1 MRNEEPKTIRNEEF
15 GIRNFPSPP
24 LYGSGS
30 VGGTQNSKLKTG
42 YVWVDRVTA
51 LDTILV
57 FTADGCPHCRALC
70 EDFDRRGVDYRE
82 INLSREP
89 LEMARLQD
97 LVWEHRLPVVADH
110 ERVSIGFRGQSSSFA
125 ELGLE

>member
-1 MRNEEPKTIRNEEF
+1 VN
-15 GIRNFPSPP
+15 
-24 LYGSGS
+24 
-30 VGGTQNSKLKTG
+30 
-42 YVWVDRVTA
+42 A
-51 LDTILV
+51 LDTIVV

-89 LEMARLQD
+89 DEMERLRA
-97 LVWEHRLPVVADH
+97 LSWEHRLPVVADH
-110 ERVSIGFRGQSSSFA
+110 ERVSIGFHGGSSTFA